1 MDAIPGLRDG
11 LIVLWGEK
19 KPVIDRPGYQFN
31 GYQFNDCGQALLITP
46 RISAIRAR
54 TIRI

>member
-11 LIVLWGEK
+11 LIILRGEK

-31 GYQFNDCGQALLITP
+31 DLGQALLITP
-46 RISAIRAR
+46 RISAIRAK